1 MATAI
6 TALGKQPSAT
16 LRIITGTVDF
26 TAVTS
31 YATGGHEDTALS
43 AELAGMTYFDSI
55 PMPAYDSADNFWFY
69 VDSSTNKVKGYSD
82 ATLATEITATDDLS
96 GFTAIQILVI
106 GY

>member
-1 MATAI
+1 MAPAI
-6 TALGKQPSAT
+6 TVMGKQPSAPT
-16 LRIITGTVDF
+16 RIITGTVDF
-26 TAVTS
+26 TAITS

-43 AELAGMTYFDSI
+43 AELAGLTFFNSI
-55 PMPAYDSADNFWFY
+55 PMPAYDSTDNFWFY
-69 VDSSTNKVKGYSD
+69 VKSADNKIIGYTD